1 MPFVSFTDPLLV
13 TEPLL
18 GERFSHAW
26 HTHSVS
32 LIIAMGLLYL
42 FETSLDYHG
51 MTSKELYK
59 LWLKHAGEAFKLYE
73 QGIMK
78 YAFKVGWQNI
88 RNFCSHFLSGNNL
101 KPVLT
106 ITIL

>member
-1 MPFVSFTDPLLV
+1 M

-18 GERFSHAW
+18 GERFSHAFVAS
-26 HTHSVS
+26 HLCIPVHFL
-32 LIIAMGLLYL
+32 LIIAMGLLYF

-78 YAFKVGWQNI
+78 YAFKVGWQI
-88 RNFCSHFLSGNNL
+88 LGNFARIFFLSRNNL
-101 KPVLT
+101 KPV
-106 ITIL
+106 